1 MLETSLQEM
10 WRYARETH
18 RHYEPTKKIVV
29 KDKEREFDVPKR
41 HFKSFLKK
49 LHNVLKKLNLFHHA
63 AHGGIKKR
71 SPQTSAKRHCGKKY
85 NWTRDIKSCFPSVTP
100 RMIHSELYRA
110 GFLPDTAKLLSLLL
124 TVHGRVPQGANTS
137 TDAINL
143 LFLHLDG
150 IISRLCKKAGF
161 VYTRY
166 VDDCV
171 ISGEDIE
178 QGERLVAILEDE
190 IRAIG
195 LQIKPEKSERTVASE
210 HKQRVQGL
218 LVHRSSGTMIDS
230 GKKQVALTIAHDYI
244 ANCRKL
250 TTESIVE
257 TVALRKKLIGH
268 YSYFKSATFS
278 IAKHLKR
285 QLKTGD
291 RLALQKFAAFGIQ
304 CNDKKWWNCQQGGK
318 NH

>member
-166 VDDCV
+166 VV
-171 ISGEDIE
+171 
-178 QGERLVAILEDE
+178 
-190 IRAIG
+190 
-195 LQIKPEKSERTVASE
+195 RTVNRWRQTLGKRDGNLCA
-210 HKQRVQGL
+210 
-218 LVHRSSGTMIDS
+218 LVRKKGSGQTARLSAQQKHQLKDIILAGAVVAGYPTSDGHPKSLRMLS
-230 GKKQVALTIAHDYI
+230 GKPLGFD
-244 ANCRKL
+244 
-250 TTESIVE
+250 
-257 TVALRKKLIGH
+257 
-268 YSYFKSATFS
+268 
-278 IAKHLKR
+278 
-285 QLKTGD
+285 
-291 RLALQKFAAFGIQ
+291 
-304 CNDKKWWNCQQGGK
+304 
-318 NH
+318 